1 MSKHLQRDMDA
12 IHRDLL
18 SLSAIV
24 EEMIDKA
31 TMSLSTRRYELAQE
45 VIRADDSVDQ
55 REVKIEEECL
65 KMLALHQPVAIDLR
79 RVATVL
85 KVNNDLERIAD
96 LAVNIAERSQNI
108 DEYPDFPVP
117 DTLAHMV
124 AMSTQMVRSAL
135 DAFVN
140 LDAVAARRIMFMD
153 DDVDRHNRD
162 IISELQTLM
171 QERPD
176 LVPPALHCFSVSRH
190 IERIADHATNIAEDV
205 IYLVEGDIV
214 RHKHATNSPSVR
226 R

>member
-1 MSKHLQRDMDA
+1 MSKHLQRDMDN
-12 IHRDLL
+12 IHREIL

-31 TMSLSTRRYELAQE
+31 TLSLSTRRYELAAE
-45 VIRADDSVDQ
+45 VIDTDDLVDV
-55 REVKIEEECL
+55 REVRIEEECL

-96 LAVNIAERSQNI
+96 LAVNIAERSQSI
-108 DEYPDFPVP
+108 DEYPEFPVP
-117 DTLAHMV
+117 ETLGHMV
-124 AMSTQMVRSAL
+124 ALATQMVRSAL

-140 LDAVAARRIMFMD
+140 LDAQAARRIMRMD

-162 IISELQTLM
+162 IINELQTLM
-171 QERPD
+171 QDRSD
-176 LVPPALHCFSVSRH
+176 LVPPALHCFSVARH
-190 IERIADHATNIAEDV
+190 VERIADHAANIAEDV

-214 RHKHATNSPSVR
+214 RHKHHGASPAPK
-226 R
+226 